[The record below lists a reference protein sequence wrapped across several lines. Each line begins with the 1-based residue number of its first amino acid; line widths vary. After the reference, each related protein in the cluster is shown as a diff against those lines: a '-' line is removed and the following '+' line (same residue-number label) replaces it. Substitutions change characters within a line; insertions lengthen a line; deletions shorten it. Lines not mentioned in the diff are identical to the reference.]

1 MSWQHSSRNEDRA
14 NVPNADREA
23 LADLRAHAT
32 AAIDVR
38 KADLAM
44 VATDVRKADLA
55 TAAID
60 VLKADLATVAT
71 DVLKADLATA
81 ATDVLKADLAT
92 AAIDVLK
99 ADLVMG
105 GQRGHADLAWT
116 VTDRTDRRAVLV
128 DLHLV
133 EKEMRVVN
141 HRGGLHTVGPV
152 STTTGKA
159 ARRQLRVAATVVRRG
174 GHRGLRAAATV
185 VRRVDRRGLRA
196 AATVVR
202 RGGHRGLR
210 AAATVVRRVDRRGLR
225 AAATVVRRV
234 DRRGLRAA
242 ATVVRR
248 VDRRRLVTRGA
259 VIPIRNVKWKRA
271 DDRADRIV
279 PKVIV
284 LADRLRK
291 TASVATALAKLRRDK
306 VPKLKRRRNCAAPKR
321 P

>member
-38 KADLAM
+38 
-44 VATDVRKADLA
+44 
-55 TAAID
+55 
-60 VLKADLATVAT
+60 KADLATVAT

-202 RGGHRGLR
+202 R
-210 AAATVVRRVDRRGLR
+210 
-225 AAATVVRRV
+225 
-234 DRRGLRAA
+234 
-242 ATVVRR
+242 